1 MLGRHALAAA
11 LLPALAGCAHYT
23 VNERLERFDPTRGY
37 RFENLERG
45 PKNTDSLLVCL
56 AFSGGGTRAAA
67 LAFSV
72 LDQLRKT
79 EIVWEGEK
87 KTLLDE
93 VDVVSG
99 VSGGSF
105 PALYYGLRGP
115 AFFTD
120 LPERLLER
128 DLQGEIEWKVV
139 RNSWWLWAD
148 HHYRRSDLVQE
159 IYDESIFDGATF
171 AAMKSRPF
179 VIVNATDLATGQR
192 FEFTQEA
199 FDLLGSDLGPFPVAR
214 AAAAS
219 AALPFAF
226 SAITLRNH
234 TQLEGPVPG
243 FELPAAIHSALVGDD
258 RRLHEWA
265 RLEARYV
272 QGPDAP
278 RYLHLC
284 DGGTADNTGVRAIW
298 TALRRE
304 DGFLRKLVLRGA
316 VKKLIVLQVNAQI
329 DPLTGVGDGEAPP
342 SIVGVTEKSARI
354 SVNTQTFETLQ
365 LLREDA
371 EIRSPLAQA
380 KVSLHVIDVGFDAI
394 PDPGRRAKLLSIPTE
409 LRIEP
414 ADLGLVLAA
423 GKEALEAS
431 PDWKKLL
438 VDLR

>member
-1 MLGRHALAAA
+1 MPEDARP
-11 LLPALAGCAHYT
+11 PAGM
-23 VNERLERFDPTRGY
+23 TR
-37 RFENLERG
+37 R
-45 PKNTDSLLVCL
+45 
-56 AFSGGGTRAAA
+56 
-67 LAFSV
+67 V
-72 LDQLRKT
+72 LFGKRTK
-79 EIVWEGEK
+79 
-87 KTLLDE
+87 
-93 VDVVSG
+93 
-99 VSGGSF
+99 
-105 PALYYGLRGP
+105 
-115 AFFTD
+115 
-120 LPERLLER
+120 
-128 DLQGEIEWKVV
+128 
-139 RNSWWLWAD
+139 
-148 HHYRRSDLVQE
+148 
-159 IYDESIFDGATF
+159 
-171 AAMKSRPF
+171 
-179 VIVNATDLATGQR
+179 
-192 FEFTQEA
+192 
-199 FDLLGSDLGPFPVAR
+199 
-214 AAAAS
+214 
-219 AALPFAF
+219 
-226 SAITLRNH
+226 
-234 TQLEGPVPG
+234 
-243 FELPAAIHSALVGDD
+243 
-258 RRLHEWA
+258 
-265 RLEARYV
+265 
-272 QGPDAP
+272 
-278 RYLHLC
+278 
-284 DGGTADNTGVRAIW
+284 ADNTGVRAIW